1 MLLQLL
7 AHWKTAISA
16 GPGDKVSQHSQ
27 IRHYFND
34 LVFCADHEFYVYLL
48 PINVLTCTQ
57 ARAYCN
63 SVAWSD
69 LQCFSPPVIRCLSV
83 TGYPSIL
90 LGCLNSAPVCIIYF
104 LCTQR
109 PSIGNQNYAPTL
121 WLLCLCT
128 FTLSSIQFLLLFFY
142 CVCVH
147 VWGCYVLYQCYM
159 SVLYKCMCHSLSIVY
174 LLLAWTRCPAGI
186 VCSQSAKWQR
196 SRQDDCSS

>member
-104 LCTQR
+104 PMHTVPLNWQSKLCTN
-109 PSIGNQNYAPTL
+109 PLATL
-121 WLLCLCT
+121 PPHIYSKLCTIFVVVFLLCMCACLRLLCSVPVLHVCT
-128 FTLSSIQFLLLFFY
+128 VQMYVSFFKYCMFIVSLDKMPSWNCLLT
-142 CVCVH
+142 VCQVT
-147 VWGCYVLYQCYM
+147 
-159 SVLYKCMCHSLSIVY
+159 K
-174 LLLAWTRCPAGI
+174 
-186 VCSQSAKWQR
+186 K
-196 SRQDDCSS
+196 